1 MATNP
6 YIDIPNNLFQ
16 KITPFG
22 NGGIDDFSFKNESNS
37 KRIFITPS
45 SLEKTFALTMSDD
58 ISFSDKFINFNDIL
72 NQIPSIQIREYVV
85 STRLKQLLNLFGA
98 FKQGY
103 DDASKYKINWDKLD
117 TFIEKN
123 GINDIVKNQI
133 TFLASLNASGT
144 FQQKGSKTGLLLSV
158 KENEVK
164 NSVIKIP
171 FFMYYCILTA
181 YNTGFYTIPYD
192 GNLID

>member
-45 SLEKTFALTMSDD
+45 SLEKTFALTMSND
-58 ISFSDKFINFNDIL
+58 ISFSDKFIKFNDIL

-103 DDASKYKINWDKLD
+103 DDASKYKINWDVLD
-117 TFIEKN
+117 KFVKTN
-123 GINDIVKNQI
+123 GINDIVKKQI
-133 TFLASLNASGT
+133 TDLAKENASGT
-144 FQQKGSKTGLLLSV
+144 FQQKGSSTFPLKVGEPDS
-158 KENEVK
+158 
-164 NSVIKIP
+164 NSIIKIP